1 MYRLAHRSGISCRK
15 KSFYSENKINKA
27 EGGEIRPPR
36 SLSAGNRKST
46 DTKTEAPQNT
56 NIFKNETFG
65 IKRVFAIEKRGGD
78 VRAERARLFEP
89 PHDQSRHPQRH
100 TVQGTT
106 FFTLSQVT
114 RGGSI
119 KNSISGNVCVMGAF
133 SMSGGFQNGTGKGRG
148 GAMPLTP
155 SEKACSGFLQL
166 PFTGKAGIGVF

>member
-1 MYRLAHRSGISCRK
+1 MSEPKEQDFLNHPTRS
-15 KSFYSENKINKA
+15 
-27 EGGEIRPPR
+27 
-36 SLSAGNRKST
+36 
-46 DTKTEAPQNT
+46 
-56 NIFKNETFG
+56 
-65 IKRVFAIEKRGGD
+65 
-78 VRAERARLFEP
+78 EP
-89 PHDQSRHPQRH
+89 PPSAAYR
-100 TVQGTT
+100 TGNY

-114 RGGSI
+114 RGCSI